1 MKTSS
6 LYRLVIGLPAVVAMW
21 CVVSVDAYAAKREP
35 VPLTSQGEKLKAE
48 FASTLENLKKD
59 VLSDIPGLDQPSTT
73 EFLKLREQ
81 WNALKSPNKNSSGEE
96 IRAHKEASARIESNS
111 VVMARAMLPAIE
123 EFLSGDK
130 HDVALMKIA
139 IITDGT
145 PQGLA
150 EFAQQGKE
158 EEGLLRKLFD
168 DPALMR
174 QVLVNGGA
182 NGGEY
187 GEMMQVYT
195 AILEKSERA
204 RERGSIFQRL
214 ALGTALQMP
223 WLPGKERG
231 GVYGIAHADGNIP
244 GSQVDRYLHYEKAF
258 LNKELDPAFEEFN
271 PWECRF
277 ITNDPYSDAELA
289 WTREMLRNYRP
300 DHITNPDYK
309 WRYAMMVKSDVPYA
323 SPTWLPDE
331 GTSKVQQIVAGGGKC
346 GPRAF
351 FGRTVCRAFGIP
363 SRRSTQ
369 SGHAAMNHWTPD
381 GWVVNFGGWWSI
393 NWAGPW
399 GGLDFLLESQA
410 REIDEEFVK
419 VLRAQWI
426 ADALGEEN
434 VSIRQY
440 GKGGGIW
447 NQLAFHKKLIM
458 VADAK
463 AKALGEELADLTAD
477 EARLLGESDEI
488 IDELENQAINVP
500 KEHRTITFKEN
511 GEIFVPVAACTTPT
525 NNTER
530 LLFMTSLEGETL
542 IHYTRLGKRPE
553 LLRYTIEPPKAGK
566 YRMVA
571 HVATVARDQEFML
584 RLNRRTLID
593 FDLPTSWGMWEDTKP
608 VEIELKEGRN
618 TFMFTCAAP
627 NRGVSIKHFT
637 LTPVQ

>member
-1 MKTSS
+1 MALSLTTSS
-6 LYRLVIGLPAVVAMW
+6 LHAQKY
-21 CVVSVDAYAAKREP
+21 EP
-35 VPLTSQGEKLKAE
+35 IPLTGKGEKLKAKYT
-48 FASTLENLKKD
+48 SMLEDLKKE
-59 VLSDIPGLDQPSTT
+59 VVKDIPAIDEKKKA
-73 EFLKLREQ
+73 EFLKLREE
-81 WNALKSPNKNSSGEE
+81 WNALKNPGDDAGGEE
-96 IRAHKEASARIESNS
+96 VRLYKEATSRIESNS
-111 VVMARAMLPAIE
+111 VIVARTIFPDIDSI
-123 EFLSGDK
+123 LSSDK
-130 HDVALMKIA
+130 HDQALMKIA
-139 IITDGT
+139 MITDGT

-150 EFAQQGKE
+150 EFAQQGDE
-158 EEGLLRKLFD
+158 EEALLDKLFS
-168 DPALMR
+168 DPKLMK
-174 QVLVNGGA
+174 QVLYNGGA

-204 RERGSIFQRL
+204 REEGSIFQRL

-231 GVYGIAHADGNIP
+231 GVYGIAHADGDIA
-244 GSQVDRYLHYEKAF
+244 GSQVDRYLAYEKAY
-258 LNKELDPAFEEFN
+258 LDGELDPAFKDFN
-271 PWECRF
+271 TWECRF
-277 ITNDPYSDAELA
+277 ITNDPYSDEELA

-323 SPTWLPDE
+323 SPDWRPDE
-331 GTSKVQQIVAGGGKC
+331 GTTTVQQIVAGGGKC

-410 REIDEEFVK
+410 REFENDFMK
-419 VLRAQWI
+419 VVRAQWI
-426 ADALGEEN
+426 ADALGEED

-440 GKGGGIW
+440 GKGGGLW
-447 NQLAFHKKLIM
+447 NQLAFNNKLAV

-463 AKALGEELADLTAD
+463 AKALGEELAKLTAD

-488 IDELENQAINVP
+488 LDTLENQMIDIP
-500 KEHRTITFKEN
+500 EEHRSIVVKDD
-511 GEIFVPVAACTTPT
+511 GVIFVPVAACTSPT
-525 NNTER
+525 NNTDR
-530 LLFMTSLEGETL
+530 VLFMEDLKGNIL
-542 IHYTRLGKRPE
+542 MHYTRLGKNPE
-553 LLRYTIEPPKAGK
+553 LLRYTIDAPKDGK
-566 YRMVA
+566 YNMVA
-571 HVATVARDQEFML
+571 HVSTVGREQEFML
-584 RLNRRTLID
+584 RLNRRTIIN
-593 FDLPTSWGMWEDTKP
+593 FDLPFSLGFWQDTKP

-637 LTPVQ
+637 LTPVE